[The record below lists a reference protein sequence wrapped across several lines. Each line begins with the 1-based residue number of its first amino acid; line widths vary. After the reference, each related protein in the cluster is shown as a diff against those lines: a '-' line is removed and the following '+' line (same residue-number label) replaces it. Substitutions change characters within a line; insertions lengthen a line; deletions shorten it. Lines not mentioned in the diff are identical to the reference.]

1 MTARLTSTLAF
12 ALCAFTLWHVA
23 DRIIT
28 GLALCP
34 IMETCPW
41 H

>member
-1 MTARLTSTLAF
+1 MKLAF
-12 ALCAFTLWHVA
+12 AITFLALWHFA

-34 IMETCPW
+34 VMETCPW